1 MRAANP
7 LYPLRYIRSL
17 DLAPLLSKPL
27 PDFLATNPAKTE
39 PGSNIL
45 VLYFTL
51 LPSKTMAL
59 YPAL

>member
-7 LYPLRYIRSL
+7 LYPLRYIRLL
-17 DLAPLLSKPL
+17 DLVLLLSKYL
-27 PDFLATNPAKTE
+27 PEFLATNPAKTE
-39 PGSNIL
+39 LGSNIL